1 MKQLLLGILC
11 LTASAGAGAQE
22 RNSLTAGNLD
32 QAGKLAFVS
41 ETHDFGEVP
50 EGPTPEYDFEF
61 TNTGKEPI
69 VISKAQGSC
78 GCTVPDWPKEPI
90 LPGKKGKIHVSYNTI
105 GRPGPI
111 QKDVYVTSNAQQSM
125 MVLHIKGTVK
135 ARPTAAASG
144 Q

>member
-32 QAGKLAFVS
+32 QAGKFAFVS

-50 EGPTPEYDFEF
+50 EGPTAEYDFEF